1 MIFKVLSV
9 SQQSWNT
16 AKGPIKQRPKITEC
30 LCGFSVGALTTKPE
44 DQGSISRANIIEDY
58 ILLLLS
64 Y

>member
-9 SQQSWNT
+9 SQKSWNT
-16 AKGPIKQRPKITEC
+16 AKRLIKQRPKITEC
-30 LCGFSVGALTTKPE
+30 WCGDSVGALTTKPE

-58 ILLLLS
+58 ILLLFI